1 MLVLGYVSMAAS
13 LSTDLYLPSFP
24 AIATAFG
31 VGQSVVQLTLTAFLV
46 GAAAGQLVIGAL
58 SDALGRRKTLL
69 VALALFAAC
78 AIAAASSVSIEML
91 LLTRA
96 VQGFAGSAGA
106 VLARAVIADMA
117 TPAETARA
125 FGTLFVLISL
135 GPAIANPL
143 GGWLTEI
150 GSWRAPLLA
159 LSLIAVSMCVVA
171 VLQVPESLP
180 PERRH
185 PFHFG
190 SLVTNLWRLAT
201 TRAVMGF
208 VLAFGCGYAGM
219 MVYISSSSFIGQEI
233 FGLSPLEYSLTFAL
247 GSVSFMGGAA
257 MSSRLVARAG
267 AVRAL
272 RVGQWLQMVS
282 ATVGLI
288 LAMAGGLLLAPYL
301 AVVACF
307 CAGTGMIMSTASALA
322 IAQAVGA
329 AGAGS
334 ALVGCSQFILGA
346 IGTPLGGLFGVE
358 TAVPAL
364 VSMAVF
370 SVLSFVAASVSRGH
384 SR

>member
-1 MLVLGYVSMAAS
+1 
-13 LSTDLYLPSFP
+13 
-24 AIATAFG
+24 
-31 VGQSVVQLTLTAFLV
+31 
-46 GAAAGQLVIGAL
+46 
-58 SDALGRRKTLL
+58 
-69 VALALFAAC
+69 
-78 AIAAASSVSIEML
+78 
-91 LLTRA
+91 
-96 VQGFAGSAGA
+96 
-106 VLARAVIADMA
+106 
-117 TPAETARA
+117 
-125 FGTLFVLISL
+125 
-135 GPAIANPL
+135 
-143 GGWLTEI
+143 
-150 GSWRAPLLA
+150 
-159 LSLIAVSMCVVA
+159 
-171 VLQVPESLP
+171 
-180 PERRH
+180 
-185 PFHFG
+185 
-190 SLVTNLWRLAT
+190 
-201 TRAVMGF
+201 
-208 VLAFGCGYAGM
+208 
-219 MVYISSSSFIGQEI
+219 
-233 FGLSPLEYSLTFAL
+233 
-247 GSVSFMGGAA
+247 

-288 LAMAGGLLLAPYL
+288 LAIAGGLLLAPYL